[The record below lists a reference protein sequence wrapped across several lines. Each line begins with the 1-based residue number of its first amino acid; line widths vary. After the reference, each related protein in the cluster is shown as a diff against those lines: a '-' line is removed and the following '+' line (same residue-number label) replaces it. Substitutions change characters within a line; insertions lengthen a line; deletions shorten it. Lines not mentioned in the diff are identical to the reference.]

1 MTIRAVPPLPPP
13 RIFAAYPSSPVA
25 LPELTALSAH
35 PGVSRWLPAKLR
47 RASVCTSAA
56 NRYVS
61 CTFFALSFSP
71 LSLLPSASA
80 LDLDHFADGPPVP
93 LDDYLVET
101 DRATFDR
108 KAPAVTQQLLA
119 ADLKSMNLSTT
130 AAALRNLPN
139 LFIRERFIGDK
150 NAPIGI
156 RGTSNRQT
164 GRTLVL
170 GDGILLSNFLGTGF
184 GNSPRWFLIAPE
196 EIEKIAVIYGPFSAM
211 YAGNSLGGTVLF
223 TTKMPTQFIAAAKGQ
238 FFAHS
243 FHEYGTND
251 DLHGTNG
258 SISIGDKVGNF
269 SYYAFY
275 NHLNNQSASTQFW
288 TVNDSA
294 TSSPNSGGVPVTG
307 AFHDTDFSGQPR
319 AIYGAEGPTEA
330 IHDLFK
336 VKASYQPLPAL
347 EIRYTFAYWINQEN
361 RLDPETYLRDLNGT
375 EVWSGKVS
383 SAERAYTISPAQ
395 FGLSKRSQADLVN
408 AATVVY
414 QPETGLQALIG
425 SFYNV
430 LKDKQNTSTDPL
442 PTARVAGAGQATLLG
457 STGWES
463 IDLKLGYRTS
473 EGLLSAHA
481 PSLGY
486 HSDHYFNISNQYALS
501 NWRDLSTRTSLISG
515 NGGATQTQAVYA
527 QNVWSLSP
535 AWSLTPGVRWEK

>member
-1 MTIRAVPPLPPP
+1 MHFLRSF
-13 RIFAAYPSSPVA
+13 IFTTF
-25 LPELTALSAH
+25 L
-35 PGVSRWLPAKLR
+35 
-47 RASVCTSAA
+47 AS
-56 NRYVS
+56 
-61 CTFFALSFSP
+61 
-71 LSLLPSASA
+71 SASA

-211 YAGNSLGGTVLF
+211 TPATPWAAPFFLRPRCRPSSSLRRRGNSSRIHFMNTAQTTIYTV
-223 TTKMPTQFIAAAKGQ
+223 
-238 FFAHS
+238 
-243 FHEYGTND
+243 
-251 DLHGTNG
+251 NG
-258 SISIGDKVGNF
+258 FISIGDKVGNF

-319 AIYGAEGPTEA
+319 HLRCGRADRG
-330 IHDLFK
+330 
-336 VKASYQPLPAL
+336 
-347 EIRYTFAYWINQEN
+347 
-361 RLDPETYLRDLNGT
+361 DPRF
-375 EVWSGKVS
+375 V
-383 SAERAYTISPAQ
+383 
-395 FGLSKRSQADLVN
+395 
-408 AATVVY
+408 
-414 QPETGLQALIG
+414 
-425 SFYNV
+425 
-430 LKDKQNTSTDPL
+430 
-442 PTARVAGAGQATLLG
+442 
-457 STGWES
+457 
-463 IDLKLGYRTS
+463 
-473 EGLLSAHA
+473 
-481 PSLGY
+481 
-486 HSDHYFNISNQYALS
+486 
-501 NWRDLSTRTSLISG
+501 
-515 NGGATQTQAVYA
+515 
-527 QNVWSLSP
+527 
-535 AWSLTPGVRWEK
+535 